1 MKLEPGKFKINSCNT
16 GRLCTVSR

>member
-1 MKLEPGKFKINSCNT
+1 MKLEPGRFKIDSCNT